1 MCEKKENLPY
11 LLRSIVGGHVSNA
24 PLQQVVLVR
33 GDIIMYHL
41 KVVMGVWSPQCS
53 VE

>member
-11 LLRSIVGGHVSNA
+11 LLRSMVGGHVSNA

-33 GDIIMYHL
+33 DHVIIYRL
-41 KVVMGVWSPQCS
+41 KVGIGVWSPQCS